1 MVRTSAILTA
11 AALTAAAVLAGAGAA
26 GADPT
31 TPDPSPAPTPST
43 SAAPSAAPA
52 LSLAPTTAPTT
63 PPATPQTAID
73 HNGTYTVGSDIVAGT
88 YASAGP
94 VEGDRCYWR
103 RIGGPD
109 GASTLDNALS
119 GKPQVV
125 QIEPTDTAFKTN
137 GCQPWQLTD
146 APPPGQNPPWL
157 SGLQLKHYID
167 VINGLAG
174 ASGNGQLPPS

>member
-1 MVRTSAILTA
+1 MGLSKI
-11 AALTAAAVLAGAGAA
+11 ALAAAAVVAASVLPTAGPAT
-26 GADPT
+26 ADPT
-31 TPDPSPAPTPST
+31 GP
-43 SAAPSAAPA
+43 
-52 LSLAPTTAPTT
+52 APTT
-63 PPATPQTAID
+63 PPAMPQTVMD
-73 HNGTYTVGSDIVAGT
+73 HAGTYAIGTDIVAGT

-103 RIGGPD
+103 RIGGDD
-109 GASTLDNALS
+109 GKTTLDNALS

-137 GCQPWQLTD
+137 GCQAWQLTD

-157 SGLQLKHYID
+157 SQLQLRHYLD

-174 ASGNGQLPPS
+174 QSGNGQLPPS

>member
-1 MVRTSAILTA
+1 MGLSKI
-11 AALTAAAVLAGAGAA
+11 ALVAAAVVAASVLPAA
-26 GADPT
+26 GPATADPT
-31 TPDPSPAPTPST
+31 SPAPTM
-43 SAAPSAAPA
+43 
-52 LSLAPTTAPTT
+52 
-63 PPATPQTAID
+63 PQTVMD
-73 HNGTYTVGSDIVAGT
+73 HAGTYAIGTDIVAGT

-103 RIGGPD
+103 RIGGDD
-109 GASTLDNALS
+109 GNTTLDNALS

-157 SGLQLKHYID
+157 SQLQLRHYLD

-174 ASGNGQLPPS
+174 QSGNGQLPPS

>member
-1 MVRTSAILTA
+1 MGLSKI
-11 AALTAAAVLAGAGAA
+11 ALVAAAVVAASVLPAA
-26 GADPT
+26 GPATADPT
-31 TPDPSPAPTPST
+31 SPAPSTP
-43 SAAPSAAPA
+43 
-52 LSLAPTTAPTT
+52 PTT
-63 PPATPQTAID
+63 PPAMPQTVMD
-73 HNGTYTVGSDIVAGT
+73 HAGTYAIGTDIVAGT

-103 RIGGPD
+103 RIGGDD
-109 GASTLDNALS
+109 GNTTLDNALS

-157 SGLQLKHYID
+157 SQLQLRHYLD

-174 ASGNGQLPPS
+174 QSGNGQLPPS